1 MPICASCAAS
11 SGQAKCNKE
20 PVSVRNW
27 RTGEDLGDMSI
38 EARIKVDVLIETQRS
53 NFNACVYSG
62 ANDTTGDSD

>member
-1 MPICASCAAS
+1 
-11 SGQAKCNKE
+11 
-20 PVSVRNW
+20 
-27 RTGEDLGDMSI
+27 MSI